1 MKIKKND
8 TVYVVA
14 GKDKKSTGKVL
25 SVDTEANM
33 IKVDGVCVQHKH
45 QKARRAGETSG
56 IVSQVGSINASNV
69 LIVCP
74 ACGKNTRVG
83 YVVENGKK
91 VRVCK
96 KCGASLDVKPEAKKA
111 AKKAAAATKTA
122 TKAAAKTTAKKT
134 STKKTAEAKTADA
147 PKKTTRKTA
156 AKKAAED
163 KAE

>member
-8 TVYVVA
+8 TVYVIA
-14 GKDKKSTGKVL
+14 GKDKKTTGKVL
-25 SVDTEANM
+25 SVDAEANK
-33 IKVDGVCVQHKH
+33 IKVEGVCVQHKH
-45 QKARRAGETSG
+45 RKARKAGETSG

-83 YVVENGKK
+83 YVVDGDKK

-96 KCGASLDVKPEAKKA
+96 KCGASLDVKPEAKKT
-111 AKKAAAATKTA
+111 AKKAAAATKT
-122 TKAAAKTTAKKT
+122 AAKTTAKKT
-134 STKKTAEAKTADA
+134 STKKTAGEKTADA

>member
-33 IKVDGVCVQHKH
+33 IKVEGVCVQRKH
-45 QKARRAGETSG
+45 RKARKAGETSG

-83 YVVENGKK
+83 YVVDGDKK

-96 KCGASLDVKPEAKKA
+96 KCGASLDVKPEAKKT
-111 AKKAAAATKTA
+111 AKKAAAATKT
-122 TKAAAKTTAKKT
+122 AAKTTAKKT
-134 STKKTAEAKTADA
+134 STKKTAGEKTADA

-156 AKKAAED
+156 AKKVAED

>member
-33 IKVDGVCVQHKH
+33 IKVDGVCVQRKH

-83 YVVENGKK
+83 YVVDGDKK
-91 VRVCK
+91 IRVCK
-96 KCGASLDVKPEAKKA
+96 KCGASLDVKAEAKKA
-111 AKKAAAATKTA
+111 AKKAAAT
-122 TKAAAKTTAKKT
+122 KTTAKKT

>member
-33 IKVDGVCVQHKH
+33 IKVEGVCVQRKH
-45 QKARRAGETSG
+45 RKARKAGETSG

-83 YVVENGKK
+83 YVVDGDKK

-96 KCGASLDVKPEAKKA
+96 KCGASLDVKPEAKKR
-111 AKKAAAATKTA
+111 AKKAAAATKT
-122 TKAAAKTTAKKT
+122 AAKTTAKKT
-134 STKKTAEAKTADA
+134 STKKTAGEKTADA

>member
-8 TVYVVA
+8 TVYVVT
-14 GKDKKSTGKVL
+14 GKDKGSTGKVL

-33 IKVDGVCVQHKH
+33 IKVDGVCVQRKH

-83 YVVENGKK
+83 YLVEGDKK
-91 VRVCK
+91 IRVCK
-96 KCGASLDVKPEAKKA
+96 KCGASLDVKAEAKKA
-111 AKKAAAATKTA
+111 AKKAV
-122 TKAAAKTTAKKT
+122 AKKT
-134 STKKTAEAKTADA
+134 STKKTAEVKDADA
-147 PKKTTRKTA
+147 PKKTTKKTA

>member
-33 IKVDGVCVQHKH
+33 IKVEGVCVQRKH
-45 QKARRAGETSG
+45 RKARKAGETSG

-83 YVVENGKK
+83 YVVDGDKK

-96 KCGASLDVKPEAKKA
+96 KCGASLDVKPEAKKT
-111 AKKAAAATKTA
+111 AKKAAAATKT
-122 TKAAAKTTAKKT
+122 AAKTTAKKT
-134 STKKTAEAKTADA
+134 STKKTAGEKTADA

-156 AKKAAED
+156 DKKAAED

>member
-33 IKVDGVCVQHKH
+33 IKVEGVCVQRKH
-45 QKARRAGETSG
+45 RKARRAGETSG

-83 YVVENGKK
+83 YVVDGDKK

-96 KCGASLDVKPEAKKA
+96 KCGASLDVKPEAKKT
-111 AKKAAAATKTA
+111 AKKAAAATKT
-122 TKAAAKTTAKKT
+122 AAKTTAKKT
-134 STKKTAEAKTADA
+134 STKKTAGEKTADA

>member
-33 IKVDGVCVQHKH
+33 IKVEGVCVQRKH
-45 QKARRAGETSG
+45 RKARKAGETSG

-83 YVVENGKK
+83 YVVDGDKK

-96 KCGASLDVKPEAKKA
+96 KCGASLDVKPEANKT
-111 AKKAAAATKTA
+111 AKKAAAATKT
-122 TKAAAKTTAKKT
+122 AAKTTAKKT
-134 STKKTAEAKTADA
+134 STKKTAGEKTADA

>member
-8 TVYVVA
+8 TVYVVT
-14 GKDKKSTGKVL
+14 GKDKGSTGKVL

-33 IKVDGVCVQHKH
+33 IKVDGVCVQRKH

-69 LIVCP
+69 LMVCP

-83 YVVENGKK
+83 YLVEGDKK
-91 VRVCK
+91 IRVCK
-96 KCGASLDVKPEAKKA
+96 KCGASLDVKAEAKKA
-111 AKKAAAATKTA
+111 AKKAV
-122 TKAAAKTTAKKT
+122 AKKT
-134 STKKTAEAKTADA
+134 STKKTAEVKDADA
-147 PKKTTRKTA
+147 PKKTTKKTA

>member
-14 GKDKKSTGKVL
+14 GKDKESTGKVL

-33 IKVDGVCVQHKH
+33 IKVEGVCVQRKH
-45 QKARRAGETSG
+45 RKARKAGETSG

-83 YVVENGKK
+83 YVVDGDKK

-96 KCGASLDVKPEAKKA
+96 KCGASLDVKPEAKKT
-111 AKKAAAATKTA
+111 AKKAAAATKT
-122 TKAAAKTTAKKT
+122 AAKTTAKKT
-134 STKKTAEAKTADA
+134 STKKTAGEKTADA

>member
-33 IKVDGVCVQHKH
+33 IKVEGVCVQRKH
-45 QKARRAGETSG
+45 RKARKAGETSG

-69 LIVCP
+69 LIVGP

-83 YVVENGKK
+83 YVVDGDKK

-96 KCGASLDVKPEAKKA
+96 KCGASLDVKPEAKKT
-111 AKKAAAATKTA
+111 AKKAAAATKT
-122 TKAAAKTTAKKT
+122 AAKTTAKKT
-134 STKKTAEAKTADA
+134 STKKTAGEKTADA

>member
-33 IKVDGVCVQHKH
+33 IKVEGVCVQRKH

-83 YVVENGKK
+83 YVVDGDKK

-96 KCGASLDVKPEAKKA
+96 KCGTVIE
-111 AKKAAAATKTA
+111 
-122 TKAAAKTTAKKT
+122 
-134 STKKTAEAKTADA
+134 
-147 PKKTTRKTA
+147 
-156 AKKAAED
+156 
-163 KAE
+163 

>member
-14 GKDKKSTGKVL
+14 GKDQKSTGKVL

-33 IKVDGVCVQHKH
+33 IKVEGVCVQRKH
-45 QKARRAGETSG
+45 RKARKAGETSG

-83 YVVENGKK
+83 YVVDGDKK

-96 KCGASLDVKPEAKKA
+96 KCGASLDVKPEAKKT
-111 AKKAAAATKTA
+111 AKKAAAATKT
-122 TKAAAKTTAKKT
+122 AAKTTAKKT
-134 STKKTAEAKTADA
+134 STKKTAGEKTADA

>member
-33 IKVDGVCVQHKH
+33 IKVEGVCVQRKH
-45 QKARRAGETSG
+45 RKARKAGETSG

-83 YVVENGKK
+83 YVVDGDKK

-96 KCGASLDVKPEAKKA
+96 KCGASLDVKPEAKKT
-111 AKKAAAATKTA
+111 AKKAAAA

-134 STKKTAEAKTADA
+134 STKKTAEEKTADA

>member
-33 IKVDGVCVQHKH
+33 IKVEGVCVQRKH
-45 QKARRAGETSG
+45 RKARKAGETSG

-83 YVVENGKK
+83 YVVDGDKK

-96 KCGASLDVKPEAKKA
+96 KCGASLDVKPEAKKT
-111 AKKAAAATKTA
+111 AKKAAAATKT
-122 TKAAAKTTAKKT
+122 AAKTTAKKT
-134 STKKTAEAKTADA
+134 STKKTAGEKTADA

-163 KAE
+163 RAE

>member
-25 SVDTEANM
+25 SVDTESNM
-33 IKVDGVCVQHKH
+33 IKVDGVCVQRKH
-45 QKARRAGETSG
+45 QKARRAGETGG

-83 YVVENGKK
+83 YLVEGDKK
-91 VRVCK
+91 IRVCK
-96 KCGASLDVKPEAKKA
+96 KCGASLDVKAEAKKA
-111 AKKAAAATKTA
+111 AKKAAAT
-122 TKAAAKTTAKKT
+122 KTTAKKT

>member
-33 IKVDGVCVQHKH
+33 IKVEGVCVQRKH
-45 QKARRAGETSG
+45 RKARRAGETSG

-83 YVVENGKK
+83 YVVDGDKK

-96 KCGASLDVKPEAKKA
+96 KCGASLDVKPEAKKT
-111 AKKAAAATKTA
+111 AKKAAAATKT
-122 TKAAAKTTAKKT
+122 AAKTTAKKT
-134 STKKTAEAKTADA
+134 STKKTADA

>member
-33 IKVDGVCVQHKH
+33 IKVEGVCVQRKH
-45 QKARRAGETSG
+45 RKARKAGETSG

-83 YVVENGKK
+83 YVVDGDKK

-96 KCGASLDVKPEAKKA
+96 KCGASLDVKPEAKKT
-111 AKKAAAATKTA
+111 AKKAAAATKT
-122 TKAAAKTTAKKT
+122 AAKTTAKKT
-134 STKKTAEAKTADA
+134 STKKTAGEKTADA
-147 PKKTTRKTA
+147 PKKTTRKTT

>member
-33 IKVDGVCVQHKH
+33 IKVEGVCVQRKH
-45 QKARRAGETSG
+45 RKARKAGETSG

-83 YVVENGKK
+83 YVVDGDKK

-96 KCGASLDVKPEAKKA
+96 KCGASLDVKPEAKKT
-111 AKKAAAATKTA
+111 AKKAAAATKT
-122 TKAAAKTTAKKT
+122 AAKTTAKKT
-134 STKKTAEAKTADA
+134 STKKAAGEKTADA

>member
-33 IKVDGVCVQHKH
+33 IKVEGVCVQRKH
-45 QKARRAGETSG
+45 RKARRAGETSG

-83 YVVENGKK
+83 YVVDGDKK

-96 KCGASLDVKPEAKKA
+96 KCGASLDVKPEAKKT
-111 AKKAAAATKTA
+111 AKKAAAA

-134 STKKTAEAKTADA
+134 STKKTAGEKTADA

>member
-33 IKVDGVCVQHKH
+33 IKVEGVCVQRKH

-83 YVVENGKK
+83 YVVDGDKK

-96 KCGASLDVKPEAKKA
+96 KCGASLDVKPEAKKT
-111 AKKAAAATKTA
+111 AKKAATATKT
-122 TKAAAKTTAKKT
+122 AAKTTAKKT
-134 STKKTAEAKTADA
+134 STKKTA
-147 PKKTTRKTA
+147 

>member
-33 IKVDGVCVQHKH
+33 IKVEGVCVQRKH
-45 QKARRAGETSG
+45 RKARKAGETSG

-83 YVVENGKK
+83 YVVDGDKK

-96 KCGASLDVKPEAKKA
+96 KCGASLDVKPEAKKT
-111 AKKAAAATKTA
+111 AKKAAAATKT
-122 TKAAAKTTAKKT
+122 AAKTTAKKT
-134 STKKTAEAKTADA
+134 STKKTAGEKTADA

-156 AKKAAED
+156 AKKEAED

>member
-33 IKVDGVCVQHKH
+33 IKVEGICVQRKH
-45 QKARRAGETSG
+45 RKARKAGETSG

-83 YVVENGKK
+83 YVVDGDKK

-96 KCGASLDVKPEAKKA
+96 KCGASLDVKPEAKKT
-111 AKKAAAATKTA
+111 AKKAAAATKT
-122 TKAAAKTTAKKT
+122 AAKTTAKKT
-134 STKKTAEAKTADA
+134 STKKTAGEKTADA